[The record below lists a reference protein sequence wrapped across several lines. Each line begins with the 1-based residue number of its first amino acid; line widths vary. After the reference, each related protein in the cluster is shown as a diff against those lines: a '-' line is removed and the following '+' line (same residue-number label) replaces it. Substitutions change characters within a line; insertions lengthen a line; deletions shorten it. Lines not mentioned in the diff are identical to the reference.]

1 MDQQKSSPMLFPAIG
16 FGAFILYIIFEANR
30 GQLPES
36 VQWYR
41 SVPGSDT
48 TSHFLLIG
56 TLALLVNL
64 AWRAATM
71 QVLGVSV
78 LRGTFWV
85 ALFVVLEE
93 LSQMALPTRTF
104 SLLDLSADLLGIA
117 LASFIVLRMK
127 ARSARLRSSESS
139 R

>member
-1 MDQQKSSPMLFPAIG
+1 MLYPAIG
-16 FGAFILYIIFEANR
+16 FGAFILYIIFQANR

-56 TLALLVNL
+56 TLALMVNL
-64 AWRAATM
+64 AWRGATM
-71 QVLGVSV
+71 QVLGRAV

-85 ALFVVLEE
+85 TLFVVLEE
-93 LSQMALPTRTF
+93 LSQLALPTRTF

-117 LASFIVLRMK
+117 VASYYVQRLKTRQMK
-127 ARSARLRSSESS
+127 VESSEAS

>member
-16 FGAFILYIIFEANR
+16 FGAFILYIIVEANR

-85 ALFVVLEE
+85 TLFVVLEE